1 MKVLITDLYVCSFH
15 FRVIL
20 VMLGRMSTVGC
31 DNVGQI
37 YGMFFS

>member
-20 VMLGRMSTVGC
+20 VMLSRMCTVE
-31 DNVGQI
+31 
-37 YGMFFS
+37 